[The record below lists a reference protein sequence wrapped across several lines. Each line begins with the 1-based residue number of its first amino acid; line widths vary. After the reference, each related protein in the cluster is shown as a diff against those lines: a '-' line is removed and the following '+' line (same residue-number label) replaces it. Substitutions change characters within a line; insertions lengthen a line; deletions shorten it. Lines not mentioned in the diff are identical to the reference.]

1 MIGEGTALL
10 ETELGFPI
18 PLLVSFS
25 LFIYHSPLHHRMRFH
40 PCTGRLESY
49 RPVTSAPTLYSNPYS
64 HKTLGPC
71 GHLPQAVHRNNSHT
85 RSQEK
90 FTQTGHRGTRTNQ
103 PQTIPSAHSG
113 TPHSAPMAMGP
124 T

>member
-64 HKTLGPC
+64 HNQLRTTTKDTLPRALGCSPRWFEPI
-71 GHLPQAVHRNNSHT
+71 HKNQIT
-85 RSQEK
+85 SQ
-90 FTQTGHRGTRTNQ
+90 
-103 PQTIPSAHSG
+103 S
-113 TPHSAPMAMGP
+113 
-124 T
+124 